1 MIEVDPEE
9 SVLCVI
15 ESFSHCP
22 KESEPDHMFLKAAMA
37 ASECVQKYIDMRF
50 DVRDGLLQFYEEH
63 MKKKIWVVTHICHP
77 CVSSNFEMVNN
88 FINPSPSLS
97 PGT

>member
-50 DVRDGLLQFYEEH
+50 DVRDCLLQFYEEH
-63 MKKKIWVVTHICHP
+63 MKKKLSCH
-77 CVSSNFEMVNN
+77 SYM
-88 FINPSPSLS
+88 PSMHKLQFWN
-97 PGT
+97 GK

>member
-1 MIEVDPEE
+1 MDPEE

-63 MKKKIWVVTHICHP
+63 MKKKKKLSCH
-77 CVSSNFEMVNN
+77 SYM
-88 FINPSPSLS
+88 PSMRKLQF
-97 PGT
+97 